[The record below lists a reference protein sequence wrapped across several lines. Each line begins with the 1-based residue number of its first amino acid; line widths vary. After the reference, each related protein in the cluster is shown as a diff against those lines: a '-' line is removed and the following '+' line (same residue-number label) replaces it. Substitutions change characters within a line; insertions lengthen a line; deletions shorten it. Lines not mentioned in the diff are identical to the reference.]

1 MQRSHKFKIKE
12 PEKFSPPADFTKDR
26 IKLCKNAR
34 FKYIRNPTKQELEK
48 GFYYPRMT
56 LMQQCFSDGN
66 FIIKLKIEFSAPKL
80 MFKNNFDELEDKD
93 FDNVVDT
100 LLRKLEEMG
109 IETRRAYLVKSY
121 IQKITA
127 VRLRT

>member
-1 MQRSHKFKIKE
+1 MIDTIVLILEMNKFKIKE

-56 LMQQCFSDGN
+56 LMGPLQ
-66 FIIKLKIEFSAPKL
+66 I
-80 MFKNNFDELEDKD
+80 
-93 FDNVVDT
+93 
-100 LLRKLEEMG
+100 
-109 IETRRAYLVKSY
+109 
-121 IQKITA
+121 
-127 VRLRT
+127 